1 MVVFAKNV
9 YEIGLTY
16 MLIQFSVENY
26 RSIKE
31 EQTLTMVKDSPDEM
45 SLNYCDPEVLTVPK
59 LLHSAVIYG
68 ANASG
73 KSNLLKALM
82 HMNLIIAKSYKKE
95 INSAILVEP
104 FKFDKNFLSK
114 ATTFTISFIKNK
126 IRYDYSF
133 SATSK
138 IITEEWL
145 SAYPNG
151 REQALFHRWIEEPI
165 NELKNDNNL
174 YSWKFSSKLKGKVNV
189 WKESTRSDQLFLS
202 TAVHLNSEF
211 LKPVYE
217 WFLDDLRVLDLD
229 RIMNDFTMKSCLEDP
244 GVKATVVELLKQA
257 DIDLDDIQIE
267 TKKSTVEDLP
277 THISDAFKKKYLEEY
292 PETMDAYFVHL
303 DNEGNKI
310 LLSLED
316 QSDGTQKLFEYAAPL
331 LDVLS
336 NGYVFVIDE
345 LNKSL
350 HPDIVRYIVKIF
362 NSNINVK
369 HAQLIFTTHETSILR
384 KDLLRRDQ
392 IWFCEKQKDKST
404 TLYPLTSFSPRKD
417 REDIEESYL
426 SGRYGGKPIVK
437 PFSFEPLVYLKD

>member
-1 MVVFAKNV
+1 
-9 YEIGLTY
+9 

-45 SLNYCDPEVLTVPK
+45 PSNYCDPQVLTVPE

-73 KSNLLKALM
+73 KSNLLKALLYM
-82 HMNLIIAKSYKKE
+82 RIIIGKSYKKE
-95 INSAILVEP
+95 INSSIPVEP
-104 FKFDKNFLSK
+104 FKFEKSCLISP
-114 ATTFTISFIKNK
+114 TTFTISFIKNK
-126 IRYDYSF
+126 VRYDYSF

-138 IITEEWL
+138 LITEEWL

-151 REQALFHRWIEEPI
+151 REQALYHRWIE
-165 NELKNDNNL
+165 NDIDENQIDNIV
-174 YSWKFSSKLKGKVNV
+174 YNWKFSSKLKGKVNL

-211 LKPVYE
+211 LKPIYE
-217 WFLDDLRVLDLD
+217 WFVEDLRVLDSD
-229 RIMNDFTMKSCLEDP
+229 RIMNDFTMKTCLENST
-244 GVKATVVELLKQA
+244 VKATVIELLKQA

-267 TKKSTVEDLP
+267 TKKNTVENLP
-277 THISDAFKKKYLEEY
+277 SAISETFKKKYLEEY
-292 PETMDAYFVHL
+292 PETMDAYFVHH
-303 DNEGNKI
+303 DSDGNKI
-310 LLSLED
+310 LIPLEE
-316 QSDGTQKLFEYAAPL
+316 QSDGTQKLFEYAAPI
-331 LDVLS
+331 LDVLT
-336 NGYVFVIDE
+336 NGYVFIIDE

-350 HPDIVRYIVKIF
+350 HPDLVRYIVKIF
-362 NSNINVK
+362 NSVVNTS

-384 KDLLRRDQ
+384 RDLLRRDQ
-392 IWFCEKQKDKST
+392 IWFCEKSSDKST
-404 TLYPLTSFSPRKD
+404 TVYPLTSFSPRKD

-437 PFSFEPLVYLKD
+437 PFSFLPLTYLKD